1 MATGVQTQVG
11 RFVWHE
17 CNTTDIEKSKSF
29 YTELFGWELEV
40 FKPGEI
46 DYPMISVGGATHG
59 GFGALEPG
67 SGTPAHWL
75 GVVWVE
81 SVDATVD
88 KAKASGG
95 NVLREAMDMPE
106 VGRFAVIAD
115 PAGAAVSIYQ
125 PEGEGPVSEGVF
137 VWDELVTSDVEAA
150 KAFYTKVLGWTT
162 ADMDMGEAG
171 VYTLLRSGE
180 ADRAGIYEEAGRHG
194 GRTGRLA
201 DVHRRRRRRCDGDAR
216 RRARRTGVP
225 AALRRGGRGTAGRP
239 RGPGRGRVRDLQADG
254 PLDD

>member
-1 MATGVQTQVG
+1 MATGVQTQIG

-29 YTELFGWELEV
+29 YTDLFGWELEV

-81 SVDATVD
+81 SVDATVE

-180 ADRAGIYEEAGRHG
+180 ADRAGILKKPAGMESAPDAWLTYVGVDDVDGTAKRAAELG
-194 GRTGRLA
+194 GQVFQPPFDVEGVGRLA
-201 DVHRRRRRRCDGDAR
+201 VLADPVGAVFGIFKPTAR
-216 RRARRTGVP
+216 
-225 AALRRGGRGTAGRP
+225 
-239 RGPGRGRVRDLQADG
+239 
-254 PLDD
+254 